1 MPVSSA
7 NSLLFID
14 LGNNWGSYCVQGNQ
28 SSPSETR
35 LC

>member
-1 MPVSSA
+1 MTVSSA
-7 NSLLFID
+7 NSLLFTD
-14 LGNNWGSYCVQGNQ
+14 LRNNWGSYHLQGNQ